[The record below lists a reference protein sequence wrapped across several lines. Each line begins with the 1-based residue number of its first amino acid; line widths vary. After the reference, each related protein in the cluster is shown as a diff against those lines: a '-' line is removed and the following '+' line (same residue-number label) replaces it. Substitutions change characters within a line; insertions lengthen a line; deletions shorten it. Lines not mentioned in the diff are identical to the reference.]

1 MMTAFGTG
9 MGLLGNAAVAGGVR
23 GLLYGIAPHDPLT
36 SFAVISFV
44 CAAAIGAAVLP
55 ARHASRVDPLDLLRT
70 E

>member
-1 MMTAFGTG
+1 V
-9 MGLLGNAAVAGGVR
+9 LIAVGAGANSAVFAVTFAV
-23 GLLYGIAPHDPLT
+23 GIAPHDPLT

-44 CAAAIGAAVLP
+44 CATAIGAAVLP